1 MNTLILLQIFFF
13 NEFQVKKATYEQ
25 RVLLWTQKSHVKQ
38 NFKLRLTRRLQ
49 KSEIKRFRI
58 ILLYKYRSVVK
69 NAFCIYNFY
78 LMHRL
83 YIIRIFVQIEVF
95 SIDHNNIDMWVLCSH
110 SGTPKQYRRGN
121 TRYSCCASL
130 LLYDR
135 QQLNTLQW
143 ILVVVELF

>member
-38 NFKLRLTRRLQ
+38 NFKLSLTRRLQ

-58 ILLYKYRSVVK
+58 ILLYKYGSVVK

-83 YIIRIFVQIEVF
+83 YIIRRLVQIEVF

-110 SGTPKQYRRGN
+110 SGTPNNIEEVIPDTHAVLHCYYMIGN
-121 TRYSCCASL
+121 SSIPYS
-130 LLYDR
+130 
-135 QQLNTLQW
+135 
-143 ILVVVELF
+143 EF